1 MSVPPDKLME
11 LMRGSQAAAGAPTPN
26 EMPEEMDTELP
37 EAPPM
42 ASPMSTPE
50 PKMGNK
56 EAALINISMAIDL
69 LEQSLP
75 AFGSISDEGKKTLNA
90 IRVLSGLIGQKKAR
104 LTNYSNQKFFSCCKP
119 CHRRVVLPLK
129 AEQWLK
135 HLSLVCRHKAVCL
148 LLPQCKE
155 NQMELFKPRGAAAP
169 RRPTDNNQQ
178 NGVVT
183 NTPVFLSLVA

>member
-26 EMPEEMDTELP
+26 EKEEPEEMDTEAP
-37 EAPPM
+37 EPPPM

-75 AFGSISDEGKKTLNA
+75 AFGSVSEEGKKTLNA
-90 IRVLSGLIGQKKAR
+90 IRALSGLIGQKKGKTDE
-104 LTNYSNQKFFSCCKP
+104 LQQSEILQ
-119 CHRRVVLPLK
+119 
-129 AEQWLK
+129 
-135 HLSLVCRHKAVCL
+135 L
-148 LLPQCKE
+148 LQTLPQAG
-155 NQMELFKPRGAAAP
+155 GATPEGRAMAQAP
-169 RRPTDNNQQ
+169 IPGMSPQGGMPPT
-178 NGVVT
+178 
-183 NTPVFLSLVA
+183 PPM